1 MDFYAAQDHAR
12 RSSRWLLLWFM
23 LAVLLLI
30 GITNILIAMLVYFMG
45 ATTAPL
51 AGEEAIRGFFAAFSW
66 ETFGFVCLGV
76 VATIFLVVLF
86 KWAQL
91 SAGGK
96 AVAERLGG
104 QRILPHTDDPAQR
117 RALNVVEEMALA
129 AGMPVPAV
137 YLLADERGINAFAAG
152 VAPADAVIGLTQ
164 GSLDQFNRDQLQGV
178 VAHEFSHILNGD
190 MRLNI
195 RLAALLKGITFIADV
210 GEVVVRGGRSHRG
223 SLSTR
228 SKNRLPPQAMVVGIA
243 LWLIGLL
250 GGIFA
255 GLIKAA
261 VSRQRELLA
270 DASAVQ
276 FTRNPEGVANA
287 LKVIG
292 GYPAGTNLLE
302 PRATELSHIFFGQ
315 INQLWQLA
323 RTHPPLDDR
332 IRRIEPRWDGRYIL
346 LDAAKSY
353 RGTTRDKQRREAE
366 QAEKAESA
374 EARRRQAA
382 ALGAA
387 VIASTALG
395 GAAADATAYDKTD
408 KGAPRVDA
416 DFGDAAGGVAVIPD
430 ALAEQARDPFG
441 AHAVVYGLLLADDFN
456 TQEAQYSLIEASGV
470 RGLATTTRQLQPAVA
485 MLAPALRLSLLELSL
500 PALKCMSAQQ
510 YHQFKETLLKVTRV
524 DNKVDLYEWCLYQVT
539 RHYLDPEFLQVA
551 PSKPRYRK
559 AVQVRQE
566 YRTVVSVLAW
576 HGHQDEEDRKAA
588 FHRGVESVGLYNLIL
603 RPLEECGVAEFS
615 RAVNKLADCYPL
627 LKPRLLKGMA
637 QCAAHDGVL
646 LPEEV
651 EILVAVAAV
660 MDCPVPA
667 SVRAN
672 PLLD

>member
-12 RSSRWLLLWFM
+12 RSSRWLLLWFI
-23 LAVLLLI
+23 LAVVLLI
-30 GITNILIAMLVYFMG
+30 GITNVLIAMLIYFLG
-45 ATTAPL
+45 ATTAPM
-51 AGEEAIRGFFAAFSW
+51 AGDEAIRGFIAAFSW
-66 ETFGFVCLGV
+66 ETFAFVCLGV

-117 RALNVVEEMALA
+117 RCLNVVEEMALA
-129 AGMPVPAV
+129 AGMPVPPV
-137 YLLADERGINAFAAG
+137 YVLAGERGINAFAAG
-152 VAPADAVIGLTQ
+152 VSPADAVIGVTQ
-164 GSLDQFNRDQLQGV
+164 GSLDNFNREQLQGV

-195 RLAALLKGITFIADV
+195 RLAALLKGITFIGDV

-228 SKNRLPPQAMVVGIA
+228 SKNRLPPQAMAVGIA

-250 GGIFA
+250 GGLFA

-292 GYPAGTNLLE
+292 GYPPGTNLLE

-315 INQLWQLA
+315 IDQLWQLA
-323 RTHPPLDDR
+323 RTHPPLPDR
-332 IRRIEPRWDGRYIL
+332 IRRIQPHWDGQYIKF
-346 LDAAKSY
+346 DPASTY
-353 RGTTRDKQRREAE
+353 RGTALDQERRATE
-366 QAEKAESA
+366 QAESA
-374 EARRRQAA
+374 EARRQQAA

-387 VIASTALG
+387 VIAGTALG
-395 GAAADATAYDKTD
+395 GAAADATAGDAAAGET
-408 KGAPRVDA
+408 APAGDA
-416 DFGDAAGGVAVIPD
+416 DFSTAVEGAAVIPD
-430 ALAEQARDPFG
+430 ELAEQARDPFG
-441 AHAVVYGLLLADDFN
+441 AHAVVYGLLLADDIA
-456 TQEAQYSLIEASGV
+456 TQEAQYALVEASGV
-470 RGLATTTRQLQPAVA
+470 RGLAMTTRQLQPGIAA
-485 MLAPALRLSLLELSL
+485 LAPALRLSLLELAL
-500 PALKCMSAQQ
+500 PALKCMSAEQ
-510 YHQFKETLLKVTRV
+510 YRGFKDTLLQVTRA
-524 DNKVDLYEWCLYQVT
+524 DNKVDLYEWCLYQVV
-539 RHYLDPEFLQVA
+539 RHYLDPEFLQVT
-551 PSKPRYRK
+551 PSKPRHRK
-559 AVQVRQE
+559 AVHVRQE

-576 HGHQDEEDRKAA
+576 HGHQDEEDRIAA
-588 FHRGVESVGLYNLIL
+588 FTRGVESVGLYNLTL

-615 RAVNKLADCYPL
+615 RAVNKLANCYPL

-637 QCAAHDGVL
+637 KCAAHDGEL
-646 LPEEV
+646 LPREV

-672 PLLD
+672 PALD